1 MRLIVASCFF
11 MTFILGIVSVYS
23 RQAKLEGSQPTQR
36 NGTSQEEFGMETANE
51 LVNACG
57 SGDGEKVKELIG
69 AGVSVNEPES
79 NPGGDPHFP
88 LTFAARYGG
97 KKIVQM
103 LIDAGA
109 DVNVVRPKSKRTALM
124 EAARQGHADIVKLLL
139 DSGADP
145 NLGSTES
152 NIALTDA
159 VEDRTKAR
167 FEIVRALLARGA
179 DPNHRGKFATVLMM
193 ASASSS
199 PEVVKALIAAG
210 ADVNV
215 VMSERSALIDAINGN
230 RPENIAVL
238 MKAGA
243 DPNQQ
248 VAGRTAIE
256 YARAKKA
263 KKLLPLLEGEKPTS
277 KADLK
282 VTTQPTVADSWQ
294 KIEVWL
300 AANEPELMKSLNP
313 GATDA
318 QILEVEKAIGNSLPE
333 QIKESY
339 RIHNG
344 QSSGDLIP
352 PLQPDDEGSYVLY
365 STVEM
370 LREWRS
376 WKELVDSGEF
386 RGKESGPDQG
396 IQSSWWHPGW
406 ISFASNG
413 GGDSMCIDL
422 APAQGGTV
430 GQIITMNHESSA
442 RQKLANSFAEWLSE
456 LTYTIESGVLKGKR

>member
-1 MRLIVASCFF
+1 
-11 MTFILGIVSVYS
+11 
-23 RQAKLEGSQPTQR
+23 
-36 NGTSQEEFGMETANE
+36 METANE
-51 LVNACG
+51 LVKACG
-57 SGDGEKVKELIG
+57 AGDGEKVKELIG
-69 AGVSVNEPES
+69 AGVSVNEPQS
-79 NPGGDPHFP
+79 APGGDPHFP

-109 DVNVVRPKSKRTALM
+109 DVNVVRPKSKRSALL
-124 EAARQGHADIVKLLL
+124 EAAKQGHADIVKVLL

-145 NLGSTES
+145 NLCSTES
-152 NIALTDA
+152 HTALTEA
-159 VEDRTKAR
+159 VEDRTKSR
-167 FEIVRALLARGA
+167 FEIVRALLIRGA
-179 DPNHRGKFATVLMM
+179 DPNHQSKFATVLMM

-210 ADVNV
+210 AEVNV
-215 VMSERSALIDAINGN
+215 AMSERSALIDAINGN
-230 RPENIAVL
+230 RPENVAVL
-238 MKAGA
+238 MEAGA

-248 VAGRTAIE
+248 IAGRTAIE
-256 YARAKKA
+256 YAKAKKA
-263 KKLLPLLEGEKPTS
+263 KKILPLLEGVKPTS
-277 KADLK
+277 KADQK
-282 VTTQPTVADSWQ
+282 VTTQPTIADSWR

-300 AANEPELMKSLNP
+300 AANEPQLMSSLNP

-352 PLQPDDEGSYVLY
+352 SPQPDADESSYVLY

-376 WKELVDSGEF
+376 WKELADSGEF
-386 RGKESGPDQG
+386 SGMESGPDQG
-396 IQSSWWHPGW
+396 IKNSWWHPGW

-430 GQIITMNHESSA
+430 GQIITMNHESST

-456 LTYTIESGVLKGKR
+456 LADTIESGVLKGKC